1 MCEGVTPTFDAGV
14 VTDVVL
20 ARRSEPG
27 PLASSMRPRRHSF
40 EPSRSGQVTPR
51 EVASRTDLVTQL
63 ITSSIPVAAC
73 LDRVCERRRPWPVS
87 AASVSWDPEQPAAP

>member
-20 ARRSEPG
+20 ARRPEPG

-63 ITSSIPVAAC
+63 ITSAILS
-73 LDRVCERRRPWPVS
+73 LRVWTGFVS
-87 AASVSWDPEQPAAP
+87 GVDLGQ